1 MAISLTDVN
10 PQTYSN
16 LGEVWLSV
24 SGTGFQ
30 DPLNSITGV
39 TAYCSDNNIPF
50 SLPSGHRHILSD
62 SLMII
67 LAPSAAD
74 LQVNAKLATLNEY
87 TSDVTIE
94 VLYDLLDDFGNVATP
109 NQIASWQ
116 VYCKW
121 LPGVQSITIPN
132 ILWMNGSVPGTVTLN
147 ETPAPPNVTGVVQV
161 PLLAITNTSRQD
173 VTIENAPV
181 VIAGSAE
188 SEGFK
193 VVARQ
198 SAVPGDTFTIVS
210 TPDPSLD
217 PYGYYATASA
227 VIGTP
232 PIYLDLPR
240 SFTDGTQVSGAVFVE
255 NPIAGTRVRLA
266 VDPPSPNPGIPQNPT
281 KLNDGEYTFT
291 FTPSVPMSVTFSVT
305 VTYGAIQQTFE
316 PYICLKSP
324 PVPPPPP
331 HRPGPI

>member
-132 ILWMNGSVPGTVTLN
+132 ILWMNGSVPGTVTSEVYSLRVASFAFTCRSAA
-147 ETPAPPNVTGVVQV
+147 EGAKIIMRLSESMCRCPDGSEKGILLSLQYAVTP
-161 PLLAITNTSRQD
+161 
-173 VTIENAPV
+173 
-181 VIAGSAE
+181 VILFRGSW
-188 SEGFK
+188 K
-193 VVARQ
+193 
-198 SAVPGDTFTIVS
+198 
-210 TPDPSLD
+210 
-217 PYGYYATASA
+217 
-227 VIGTP
+227 
-232 PIYLDLPR
+232 
-240 SFTDGTQVSGAVFVE
+240 
-255 NPIAGTRVRLA
+255 
-266 VDPPSPNPGIPQNPT
+266 
-281 KLNDGEYTFT
+281 
-291 FTPSVPMSVTFSVT
+291 
-305 VTYGAIQQTFE
+305 
-316 PYICLKSP
+316 
-324 PVPPPPP
+324 PVPETLSQTSPKFE
-331 HRPGPI
+331 